1 MAKKCFVTAEICLLT
16 FSIYIGSS
24 LYSPGIISVVEDFHV
39 SPVAATL
46 GLTLFVIGYGV
57 GPMFLS
63 PLSEIPHFGRTTVYI
78 LSLALFVVLQVPT
91 ALAKNLGALLP
102 LRFLAGF
109 AGSPA
114 LATGGASLS
123 DMWAPETQAVAIGL
137 WGVAAVS
144 GPVLG
149 PLLGGFASQSEGW
162 TWTIWILLWMS
173 GGSLVFLTFF
183 LPETSVAT
191 YVNFSRLHAF
201 C

>member
-1 MAKKCFVTAEICLLT
+1 MKKCFVTFEICLLT
-16 FSIYIGSS
+16 LSIYIGAS
-24 LYSPGIISVVEDFHV
+24 LYSPGIGSVSEEFHV
-39 SPVAATL
+39 SETAATL
-46 GLTLFVIGYGV
+46 GLTMFVIGYGI

-63 PLSEIPHFGRTTVYI
+63 PLSEIPQLGRTTVYI

-123 DMWAPETQAVAIGL
+123 DVWAPEYRAVVVGL
-137 WGVAAVS
+137 WSVAGVS

-149 PLLGGFASQSEGW
+149 PLIGGFATQAKGW
-162 TWTIWILLWMS
+162 TWTIWILLWM
-173 GGSLVFLTFF
+173 GGATLVFLSFF
-183 LPETSVAT
+183 LPESSA
-191 YVNFSRLHAF
+191 SA
-201 C
+201 